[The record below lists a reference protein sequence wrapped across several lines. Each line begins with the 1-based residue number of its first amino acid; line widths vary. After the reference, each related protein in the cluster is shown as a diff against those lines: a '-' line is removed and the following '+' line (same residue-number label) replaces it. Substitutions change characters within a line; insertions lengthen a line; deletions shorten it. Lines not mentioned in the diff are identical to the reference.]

1 MRGAIGSHEWCEA
14 GATLDWREKVT
25 MVVNLA
31 RLQVQEFVDASGL
44 RSATLARQHAR
55 CDLDAIVVP
64 DTRVA
69 REALAHA
76 TDLCVPSVLQHCLR
90 TYFFGRLLAQAHE
103 KPVDDELL
111 FVASVLHD
119 LGISPSFISGACSL
133 CFATIGARQAAGFV
147 SARGWDARRTRQT
160 YEAVSLHFNS
170 IIDDTVHGTE
180 ARFVGEGASLD
191 VLGVRAHRV
200 PTSLVQAVLKRHPRL
215 DFDAEILR
223 ANAAANHPPAS
234 RPGFLGGRAFDRMV
248 ANNPLRLLE
257 LTT

>member
-1 MRGAIGSHEWCEA
+1 MRSAIGTYEWCEA
-14 GATLDWREKVT
+14 GATLDWRDKVA
-25 MVVNLA
+25 MVAMVA
-31 RLQVQEFVDASGL
+31 RLQVQEWVDASGL
-44 RSATLARQHAR
+44 RGARLATQRAR

-64 DTRVA
+64 DTLVA

-76 TDLCVPSVLQHCLR
+76 AGICVPSVLQHCLR

-119 LGISPSFISGACSL
+119 LGISPPFIGSACSR

-170 IIDDTVHGTE
+170 IIDDEVHGPE

-191 VLGVRAHRV
+191 VLGVRARRV
-200 PTSLVQAVLKRHPRL
+200 PPALVQAVLRRHPRL

-223 ANAAANHPPAS
+223 ANAEARHPPTS

-248 ANNPLRLLE
+248 ANNPLRTFE
-257 LTT
+257 SA